1 MELQQSTTLSTG
13 WNRRHT
19 AILSLSLALLVLIS
33 LSIVGLLMPED
44 LYQPDF
50 SAKGLAPSW
59 EHPFGTDFMGRDMFW
74 RTIKGLSTS
83 IWIGVMASIV
93 SSVMAVVI
101 GLCAGTMGK
110 WVDGLV
116 NWFVDLFLSIPHLVF
131 QVLLCVIMG
140 KGIKGITIAVIIT
153 HWPMLSRIIR
163 AEVLTLRSSHFI
175 QASQR
180 LGKSRGWI
188 AMHHIVPHI
197 LPQFI
202 IGLVILFPH
211 AIMHEAS
218 ITFLGF
224 GIQPEIPAIGSILSE
239 SMGFL
244 TSGMW
249 WLAVLPGLSLLT
261 VVLLFEVIGEQAK
274 RLLNPT
280 TTQE

>member
-1 MELQQSTTLSTG
+1 MMKERRG
-13 WNRRHT
+13 WNRRHS
-19 AILSLSLALLVLIS
+19 AIFFLVVAVLILIV
-33 LSIVGLLMPED
+33 LSIVGLVMPKAYYE
-44 LYQPDF
+44 PNF
-50 SAKGLAPSW
+50 SAKSLFPSL
-59 EHPFGTDFMGRDMFW
+59 EHFFGTDFMGRDMFW

-83 IWIGVMASIV
+83 VWIGVLATIV
-93 SSVMAVVI
+93 SSIMGVII

-110 WVDGLV
+110 FVDGLV
-116 NWFVDLFLSIPHLVF
+116 NWTVDLFMSVPHLVF

-140 KGIKGITIAVIIT
+140 KGLKGITFAVIIT
-153 HWPMLSRIIR
+153 HWPTLARLVR
-163 AEVLTLRSSHFI
+163 AEVLTLRSAQYI

-180 LGKSRGWI
+180 MGKSRMWI
-188 AMHHIVPHI
+188 AINHIAPHI

-224 GIQPEIPAIGSILSE
+224 GIPPEIPAIGSILSE
-239 SMGFL
+239 SMGYL

-249 WLAVLPGLSLLT
+249 WLTILPGASLLF

-274 RLLNPT
+274 RLLDPMS
-280 TTQE
+280 TQE